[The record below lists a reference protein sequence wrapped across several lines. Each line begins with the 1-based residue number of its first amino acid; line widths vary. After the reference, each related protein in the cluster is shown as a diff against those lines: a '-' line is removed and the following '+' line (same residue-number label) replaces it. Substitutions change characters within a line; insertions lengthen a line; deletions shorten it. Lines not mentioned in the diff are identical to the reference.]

1 MSDVIIE
8 GAVCQ
13 PNFSAAGRR
22 RRTQIAWAGTIG
34 AVGLFAVLFWLDA
47 WWPLRLL
54 VGLPAAVA
62 AFSALEVR
70 RNTCV
75 LHAAAGTFEG
85 DDFRR
90 KKVEADIAAASRR
103 VAAGIWR
110 DGAIAAALVA
120 LVSAATDF
128 LM

>member
-1 MSDVIIE
+1 MSETVVE

-22 RRTQIAWAGTIG
+22 RRTQFAWIG
-34 AVGLFAVLFWLDA
+34 AISAVVLLAVLLWIDA
-47 WWPLRLL
+47 PWPLRLL
-54 VGLPAAVA
+54 VGLPAAVGIT
-62 AFSALEVR
+62 SGLEVR

-90 KKVEADIAAASRR
+90 KRVEAEIAAASRR

-110 DGAIAAALVA
+110 DGAIGAALVA
-120 LVSAATDF
+120 LASAATGF
-128 LM
+128 FG